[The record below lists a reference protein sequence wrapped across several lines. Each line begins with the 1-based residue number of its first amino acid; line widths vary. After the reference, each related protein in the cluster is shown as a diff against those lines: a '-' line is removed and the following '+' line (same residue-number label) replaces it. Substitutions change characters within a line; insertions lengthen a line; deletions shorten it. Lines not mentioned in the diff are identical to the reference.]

1 MGNILLGA
9 LLGAVA
15 LGILWSITTMGVFIS
30 YRILS
35 IPDLTV
41 QGSLVLG
48 AGTAAV
54 AIAAGFNPFLASLFA
69 MLAGMSAGIIT
80 GFLHTK
86 LRIPALLS
94 GILCMIALY
103 SINLRV
109 MSAPNIPLLRVQTVF
124 SPIIDVISR
133 IDIINMAHA
142 RNISVI
148 ITGLVFTVIVIAVV
162 FWFFRTEIGNA
173 IRATGNNIKMAKAQG
188 VNTNISIMLGLTISN
203 GLVGLSG
210 GLIAQNQGFS
220 DIGMGEGAIVIGLA
234 CLFIGEVLFGKKNI
248 LRALIAIV
256 FGAIIYR
263 FIIALVL
270 EAGMRA
276 SDLNLITAAAV
287 AIALFFPTAKNLLS
301 ARIKRSKEIGL
312 IALINYCHENGL
324 LTTIRYCSKIGL
336 RTLLN
341 FKSRKGRGLVHLI
354 KHQRSA

>member
-1 MGNILLGA
+1 MLGA
-9 LLGAVA
+9 ALSATA

-30 YRILS
+30 YRVLS

-48 AGTAAV
+48 AGTASI
-54 AIAAGFNPFLASLFA
+54 AIASGINPFIATIMA
-69 MLAGMSAGIIT
+69 MIAGMLAGIT
-80 GFLHTK
+80 TGLLHTK

-109 MSAPNIPLLRVQTVF
+109 MDAPNIPLLRVQTVF
-124 SPIIDVISR
+124 SPIMDMGYV
-133 IDIINMAHA
+133 

-148 ITGLVFTVIVIAVV
+148 ITGLSFVIIVIAIVY
-162 FWFFRTEIGNA
+162 WFFRTEIGNA

-188 VNTNISIMLGLTISN
+188 VNTNMSIIIGLCIGN

-210 GLIAQNQGFS
+210 ALIAQSQGFA

-287 AIALFFPTAKNLLS
+287 ALALFLPTVKNRL
-301 ARIKRSKEIGL
+301 ANNIKRNKESVIDG
-312 IALINYCHENGL
+312 
-324 LTTIRYCSKIGL
+324 
-336 RTLLN
+336 
-341 FKSRKGRGLVHLI
+341 
-354 KHQRSA
+354 